1 MLKLVR
7 LALTAAILT
16 AIAVRL
22 RRRARLPRKE
32 PAAPVAPARR
42 ARRTGMGAIWAGIVA
57 IVALTLVLALMPAG
71 GWQARAAYEE
81 SLTWDEVLAT
91 VPDPVPPT
99 ADSAVPPAVPPAV
112 PLTVPPTV
120 PPVTPPAEPTARSVP
135 SPAASARDSG
145 LDSGS
150 GCAPAPRPVTVRPID
165 PVVKRA
171 VDRQWWRIERWLKAN
186 APRTYLTL
194 RAPGKARTI
203 AVAEAQMG
211 LNFPD
216 DLRASL
222 LRHNGSRGAGAFGL
236 GLGARS
242 GVASHLGIRQ
252 IRDTWRRLCAS
263 EAGSGRW
270 NGRMIPFLSR
280 QGRGSD
286 ATEHAVTY
294 AAEFAAG
301 DPVDRAVAWE
311 GTDGMLR
318 VPSYHALMR
327 AVADA
332 LEQGTALT
340 LDGEG
345 ESGGRRPTVERGLLR
360 WK

>member
-32 PAAPVAPARR
+32 PAAPVAPVRR
-42 ARRTGMGAIWAGIVA
+42 ARRAGMGAIWAGIVA

-71 GWQARAAYEE
+71 GWQARAAYED
-81 SLTWDEVLAT
+81 SLTWDEILAT
-91 VPDPVPPT
+91 VPNPAPPT
-99 ADSAVPPAVPPAV
+99 
-112 PLTVPPTV
+112 
-120 PPVTPPAEPTARSVP
+120 AEPTAQSVP

-145 LDSGS
+145 LGPESGPDTGS

-165 PVVKRA
+165 PTVKRA
-171 VDRQWWRIERWLKAN
+171 VDRQWRRIERWLKAN
-186 APRTYLTL
+186 APRTYRTL

-211 LNFPD
+211 VNFPD

-236 GLGARS
+236 GLGVRS

-263 EAGSGRW
+263 EIAPGRR

-286 ATEHAVTY
+286 ATEHVVTY
-294 AAEFAAG
+294 AAELAMSAPADG
-301 DPVDRAVAWE
+301 AVAWE

-340 LDGEG
+340 LDGER
-345 ESGGRRPTVERGLLR
+345 ESEGRRPTVERGLLR